1 MHRRS
6 PARLGL
12 ALLTSLFL
20 MTACTSLSAPTN
32 DYAGA
37 SPSDEGPAPKD
48 IAPMI

>member
-20 MTACTSLSAPTN
+20 MTACSTWTGPTN
-32 DYAGA
+32 DNVGA
-37 SPSDEGPAPKD
+37 SPSDE
-48 IAPMI
+48 APMI